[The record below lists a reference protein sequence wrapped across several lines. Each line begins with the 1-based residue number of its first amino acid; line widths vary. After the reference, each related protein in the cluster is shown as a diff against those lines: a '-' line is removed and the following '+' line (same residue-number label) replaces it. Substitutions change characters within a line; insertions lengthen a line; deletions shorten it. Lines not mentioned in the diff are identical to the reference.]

1 VVAVGFYPGGVLSVA
16 LVVIDVV
23 AFLAFLHFVVLSRPR
38 NWQRILVRGVG
49 LGLLLV
55 VFSLAV
61 YPYTAFNYAGVSQV
75 TVTTVDPATNATKSV
90 TNITEILEPFR
101 PGPAVAFASVWVGLV
116 IVIVSVA
123 MMLVEA
129 LGRLGA

>member
-1 VVAVGFYPGGVLSVA
+1 MGFYPGGVLSVA

-38 NWQRILVRGVG
+38 GWQRILVRGVG

-55 VFSLAV
+55 VFALAV
-61 YPYTAFNYAGVSQV
+61 YPYTAFNYAGTSQV
-75 TVTTVDPATNATKSV
+75 TVTTVDPATNTTRAV
-90 TNITEILEPFR
+90 TNITEVIAPFR

-116 IVIVSVA
+116 MVLITVALVIVEYVA
-123 MMLVEA
+123 GL
-129 LGRLGA
+129 RT